1 MYHAPAEWMRRDR
14 ADLWNQWR
22 ASSVLFTNGAALSDV
37 EVLARRPLYMKGAR
51 RMRYHHHAILVG
63 VVTLLAALIVVGA
76 VAVDRLDQGRTA
88 SCGAIHYAAGGLI
101 SSSSDAR
108 QAERCFADA
117 ATHCRPAT
125 LSASVMG
132 VDTGTVDTL
141 VVEPPLVPWGSCRIT
156 LTASH
161 YGMIPMNGPAVT
173 VACRSATLTTDGLR
187 VSGCGSLGDIDL
199 PAVKGAGW
207 PG

>member
-1 MYHAPAEWMRRDR
+1 
-14 ADLWNQWR
+14 
-22 ASSVLFTNGAALSDV
+22 
-37 EVLARRPLYMKGAR
+37 
-51 RMRYHHHAILVG
+51 MRYHRHAILVG
-63 VVTLLAALIVVGA
+63 VFTLLAALIVVGA
-76 VAVDRLDQGRTA
+76 VAVGRLDQGSTA

-108 QAERCFADA
+108 QAESCFANA
-117 ATHCRPAT
+117 ASQCRPAT
-125 LSASVMG
+125 LSASIMG

-141 VVEPPLVPWGSCRIT
+141 VVEPPLAPWGSCRIT
-156 LTASH
+156 LTATH
-161 YGMIPMNGPAVT
+161 YGLIHVVNPTLTA
-173 VACRSATLTTDGLR
+173 ACRSATLTTDGLR